1 MQDKD
6 GMNYEKT
13 DEKLVL
19 EIRDGNERSFNTLVS
34 RWYKRIYNYALRYG
48 NDTTLAEEVT
58 QKAFIRVYQK
68 INTLK
73 DVSKFKPWFYRIAN
87 NYCVTE
93 TRKNV
98 RKRKVMAEV
107 ENTPVIADYTS
118 AQTSFE
124 KNEKC
129 QLVRQALQ
137 QIPEEQRQVIIMK
150 EYEGLKFREIADI
163 LGESENTIK
172 SRMYYGLD
180 AMRKLL
186 TQLEWTKELYYE

>member
-1 MQDKD
+1 
-6 GMNYEKT
+6 MNYEKT
-13 DEKLVL
+13 DEKLIL
-19 EIRDGNERSFNTLVS
+19 EIREGNEWSFNTLVN

-58 QKAFIRVYQK
+58 QKSFIQVYQK
-68 INTLK
+68 IDTLR

-87 NYCVTE
+87 NFCVTE
-93 TRKNV
+93 ARKNTRK
-98 RKRKVMAEV
+98 RRVMADV
-107 ENTPVIADYTS
+107 ENIPVPVDHNS

-124 KNEKC
+124 YKEKC
-129 QLVRQALQ
+129 LMVRQALQ